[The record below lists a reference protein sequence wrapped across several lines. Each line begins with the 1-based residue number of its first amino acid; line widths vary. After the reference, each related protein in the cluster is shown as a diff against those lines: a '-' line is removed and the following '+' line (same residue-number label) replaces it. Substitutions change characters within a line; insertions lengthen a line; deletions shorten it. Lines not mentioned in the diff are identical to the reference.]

1 MRLKFQ
7 IGGVTVDPDVL
18 VVDTVFLSDD
28 HISNFDTIVIES
40 GAFTSLCYDEIDF
53 GVRTLDARR
62 TVLHFRD
69 GVL

>member
-28 HISNFDTIVIES
+28 HISDFDPIVIDS
-40 GAFTSLCYDEIDF
+40 GASTSLSYDETDF

-62 TVLHFRD
+62 TVLY
-69 GVL
+69 